1 MENKVLI
8 LKFTNMASVTIPPK
22 TRVEWSKLISGEI
35 DHKFK
40 NYVLQI
46 RIYQMRKDISMGR
59 LTLETAVT
67 QLYELCCKYSLAV
80 QEDCKDI
87 FKQW

>member
-1 MENKVLI
+1 
-8 LKFTNMASVTIPPK
+8 MATVNLPPK

-35 DHKFK
+35 DHRFK

-59 LTLETAVT
+59 MTLSSAVD
-67 QLYELCCKYSLAV
+67 QLYELCSKYSLAV
-80 QEDCKDI
+80 QVDCKEI
-87 FKQW
+87 FKSW

>member
-1 MENKVLI
+1 
-8 LKFTNMASVTIPPK
+8 MANATIPPK

-46 RIYQMRKDISMGR
+46 RIYQIRKDISLGR
-59 LTLETAVT
+59 ITLDAAIT

-80 QEDCKDI
+80 QADCEDI
-87 FKQW
+87 FKEW